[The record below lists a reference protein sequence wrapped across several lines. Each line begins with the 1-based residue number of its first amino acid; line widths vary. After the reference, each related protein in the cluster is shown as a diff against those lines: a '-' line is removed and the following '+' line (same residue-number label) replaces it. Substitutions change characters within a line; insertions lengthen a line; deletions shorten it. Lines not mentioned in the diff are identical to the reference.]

1 MNLDDFM
8 ITCFCMIDEMVPM
21 IIKGQRLRARGPAPK
36 LSESEA
42 ITMEVVGSYLGLSQD
57 KALFDYF
64 QRHYT
69 HFSPALKD
77 LHRTTFVRQAA
88 NLWAIKERVWCWL
101 RDEMISYDPHVS
113 IVDSGPAPV
122 CHFARSLVCPLPW
135 RSSLWQR
142 SCGSTDLL
150 RFSFACPT
158 QLARRVHAS
167 VSGSGQ

>member
-8 ITCFCMIDEMVPM
+8 ITCFCMIDEMVSM
-21 IIKGQRLRARGPAPK
+21 IIKGQRLGARGPAPK

-77 LHRTTFVRQAA
+77 QHRATGKETGETVRAGTLEEHAPTALGSLMTRKTFSFSQSLVMHEACLNLFLHRYNRCRRQAFFG
-88 NLWAIKERVWCWL
+88 E
-101 RDEMISYDPHVS
+101 P
-113 IVDSGPAPV
+113 
-122 CHFARSLVCPLPW
+122 
-135 RSSLWQR
+135 
-142 SCGSTDLL
+142 
-150 RFSFACPT
+150 
-158 QLARRVHAS
+158 
-167 VSGSGQ
+167 